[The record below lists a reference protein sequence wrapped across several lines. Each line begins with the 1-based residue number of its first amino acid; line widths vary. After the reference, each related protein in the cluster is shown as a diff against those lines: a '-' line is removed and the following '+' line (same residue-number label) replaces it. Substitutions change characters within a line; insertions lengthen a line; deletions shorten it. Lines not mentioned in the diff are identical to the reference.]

1 METSTF
7 ERILERDGKLVYK
20 TRGVSMQPMLHENRD
35 LVIIE
40 KPNGRLQPG
49 DVALYR
55 RGKDYVLHRVLEV
68 REHDYVIRGD
78 NTYSLETGI
87 TDADVVGVLTAFVRK
102 GRQISVNDPA
112 YRRYAAFW
120 HKIYPLRAGVI
131 VGWRKVLSLGSRIN
145 RKLGRPIRLHHK

>member
-1 METSTF
+1 MESTF
-7 ERILERDGKLVYK
+7 ETILDRDGTLVYK

-40 KPNGRLQPG
+40 KPQGRLKPY

-78 NTYSLETGI
+78 NTYSLEYI
-87 TDADVVGVLTAFVRK
+87 PAENVIGVLKAFVRK
-102 GRQISVNDPA
+102 GRRIEVTDPG
-112 YRRYAAFW
+112 YLRYARAW
-120 HKIYPLRAGVI
+120 HKLYPLRTGVMKVWYKALSI
-131 VGWRKVLSLGSRIN
+131 GSKVNRKLPRPIRIN
-145 RKLGRPIRLHHK
+145 RNN